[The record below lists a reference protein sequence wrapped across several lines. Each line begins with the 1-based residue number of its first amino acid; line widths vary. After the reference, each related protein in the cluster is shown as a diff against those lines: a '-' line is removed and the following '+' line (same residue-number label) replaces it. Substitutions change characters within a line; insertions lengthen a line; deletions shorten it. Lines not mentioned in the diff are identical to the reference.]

1 MSAGGEVRDLAE
13 AFAELYG
20 SPPSHVVRAPG
31 RVNLI
36 GEHTDYNGLPV
47 LPMAIQRR
55 ITMLI
60 RPNTDSR
67 VRVAS
72 LQRLL
77 EPRTFELGA
86 EIPPYDWGDWGNYPK
101 AAGQALVREHGDL
114 RGWDALLS
122 SDLPVASGLSSSSA
136 LVIACALALVHVNG
150 VELDRVRLAE
160 LMAAGE
166 RYVGLQGG
174 GMDQAI
180 SLGGLAGHAA
190 RIEFDPLVLTPCKVP
205 DDWRFVVAYSLKQAP
220 KSCSAKETYNRRTRE
235 CREALDL
242 VAAALELGDAPE
254 SYRRLMQA
262 AAVDEL
268 LDVASR
274 ALRPTLLKRFRH
286 VVTEGAR
293 LDAAQVALA
302 GADRERFGQL
312 MHESHVSLRDDYEVS
327 SAGLDELVQIS
338 ETAGA
343 AGARLTGAG
352 MGGCAI
358 ALSDEAGVDAVLAAL
373 AERYYRARTYQGG
386 LDDHLFVALPSA
398 GAFVED
404 L

>member
-1 MSAGGEVRDLAE
+1 MSAHDEVRDLME

-20 SPPSHVVRAPG
+20 SPPSIVVRAPG

-55 ITMLI
+55 ITMLV

-77 EPRTFELGA
+77 EPRTFELGSD
-86 EIPPYDWGDWGNYPK
+86 IQPYDWGDWGNYPK
-101 AAGQALVREHGDL
+101 AAGQALVREHGEL
-114 RGWDALLS
+114 CGLDALLS
-122 SDLPVASGLSSSSA
+122 SNLPVASGLSSSSA
-136 LVIACALALVHVNG
+136 LVIGCAMALVHANG
-150 VELDRVRLAE
+150 VQLDRVRLAE

-180 SLGGLAGHAA
+180 SLGGREGHAA
-190 RIEFDPLVLTPCKVP
+190 RIDFDPLVLTPCKVP
-205 DDWRFVVAYSLKQAP
+205 DEWRFVVAYSLKQAP
-220 KSCSAKETYNRRTRE
+220 KSGSAKETYNRRTRE
-235 CREALDL
+235 CREALEQV
-242 VAAALELGDAPE
+242 VAALGLAEAPE
-254 SYRRLMQA
+254 SYRPLLDQVR
-262 AAVDEL
+262 VEEL

-274 ALRPTLLKRFRH
+274 SLRPTLLKRFRH
-286 VVTEGAR
+286 VVTEGGR
-293 LDAAQVALA
+293 VDAAQDALA
-302 GADRERFGQL
+302 GGDRQAFGLL
-312 MHESHVSLRDDYEVS
+312 MHESHASLRDDYEVS
-327 SAGLDELVQIS
+327 SPELDELVRIS

-343 AGARLTGAG
+343 TGARLTGAG

-358 ALSDEAGVDAVLAAL
+358 ALSDEDGVGDVLRAL
-373 AERYYRARTYQGG
+373 EDRYYRTRTYEGG

-398 GAFVED
+398 GASVED